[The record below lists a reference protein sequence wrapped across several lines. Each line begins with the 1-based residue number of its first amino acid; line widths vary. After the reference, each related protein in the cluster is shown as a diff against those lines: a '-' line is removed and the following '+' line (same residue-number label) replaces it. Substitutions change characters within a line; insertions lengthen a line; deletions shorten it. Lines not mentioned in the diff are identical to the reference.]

1 MRTIASI
8 FLFSSRRA
16 ARRARSSH
24 GVPSSNLA
32 VFVELG
38 KCDKSANWATSQSV
52 ICRSIDTFVAD
63 RVSFREEMSPNRGI
77 CRISPVWA
85 GKAPR
90 PCAAVRAPAACAPGR
105 AYASR
110 QALRLCPFA
119 ASLVSLPLPY
129 ARLPSFSHS
138 FPRRPVLGSSSPF
151 ASSCRFVDV
160 SCRQI
165 TCSRCGL
172 CGASP
177 IMQHLIFD

>member
-1 MRTIASI
+1 MSLDRHICRRSG
-8 FLFSSRRA
+8 LFSRRNVAQSRCL
-16 ARRARSSH
+16 SH
-24 GVPSSNLA
+24 FPGLSWKGPAPL
-32 VFVELG
+32 
-38 KCDKSANWATSQSV
+38 
-52 ICRSIDTFVAD
+52 
-63 RVSFREEMSPNRGI
+63 RG
-77 CRISPVWA
+77 
-85 GKAPR
+85 GPR
-90 PCAAVRAPAACAPGR
+90 PCRLCSRP

-119 ASLVSLPLPY
+119 ASLASPSHSFPLYYIPSAAALCSLVAFPSVLGSLSPPH

-172 CGASP
+172 CGVSP